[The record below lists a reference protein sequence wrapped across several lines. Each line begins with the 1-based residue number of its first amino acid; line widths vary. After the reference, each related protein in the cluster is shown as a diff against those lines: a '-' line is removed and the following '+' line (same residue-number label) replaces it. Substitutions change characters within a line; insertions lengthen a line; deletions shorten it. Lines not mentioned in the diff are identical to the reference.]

1 MKCFYHPDLE
11 AAATCQR
18 CGKGLCHACAAKHSP
33 CLCDECA
40 GILKYEREEQILSEE
55 NERKQKYLNALIDTK
70 KEFVKACIIGVVV
83 AACCRFPNAEY
94 VSIFC
99 FFIPFGWKL
108 LTYLQSKAS
117 IFLIGNI
124 AFWAAWIL
132 VKAMLSIL
140 VGIPAFI
147 YQLVKTFSAQKEIDK
162 MK

>member
-18 CGKGLCHACAAKHSP
+18 CGKGLCHACAAKRSP

-40 GILKYEREEQILSEE
+40 SILQSEREEQILSEE

-70 KEFVKACIIGVVV
+70 KEFFKACIIGVIV
-83 AACCRFPNAEY
+83 AACCRIPDAEFAS
-94 VSIFC
+94 VFC

-108 LTYLQSKAS
+108 LTYLQSKSS

-124 AFWAAWIL
+124 VFWIAWL
-132 VKAMLSIL
+132 FMKAMLSIF
-140 VGIPAFI
+140 VGTPAFV
-147 YQLVKTFSAQKEIDK
+147 YQLIKTFSAQKEIDK